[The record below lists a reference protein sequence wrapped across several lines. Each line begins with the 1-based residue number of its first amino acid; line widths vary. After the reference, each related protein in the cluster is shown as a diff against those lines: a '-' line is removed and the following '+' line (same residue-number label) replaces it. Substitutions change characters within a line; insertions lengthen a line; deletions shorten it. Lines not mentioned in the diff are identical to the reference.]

1 MQVETS
7 FNDYLKLKQQLHFL
21 KLTPAKQKRLHR
33 ALARKTRTLSRKRI
47 REQRN
52 IDGSPWDRR
61 KGKSRKK
68 MLKGMSK
75 GMIAAGNAKRGLIYY
90 KDNTT
95 GRVARIHQDGID
107 QSFTPSKAKRNKRP
121 GEPDYDANATQAQ
134 ARALLDEG
142 YMVRKRGKARRKPS
156 QRWIRQNLTVG
167 QAGLILRVLRG
178 KPAKK
183 NWTIHMPERSFLG
196 VSRED
201 VGVLYDEIIKQ
212 MAKQRR

>member
-7 FNDYLKLKQQLHFL
+7 FHGYLKLKQQLNFL
-21 KLTPAKQKRLHR
+21 KLSPAKQKRVHQ

-47 REQRN
+47 RGQKN
-52 IDGSPWDRR
+52 LDGTPWEAR

-75 GMIAAGNAKRGLIYY
+75 GMTAAGNAKRGLIYY
-90 KDNTT
+90 RDNMI
-95 GRVARIHQDGID
+95 GRVARIHQEGID
-107 QSFTPSKAKRNKRP
+107 QDFRQSKVNGNKRP
-121 GEPDYDANATQAQ
+121 GEPNYDDNATSAQ
-134 ARALLDEG
+134 ARALLEEG
-142 YMVRKRGKARRKPS
+142 YMVRVRGKARRRPS

-167 QAGLILRVLRG
+167 QAGLILRTLRN

-183 NWTIHMPERSFLG
+183 QWTIHMPERDFLG
-196 VSRED
+196 VSKED
-201 VGVLYDEIIKQ
+201 VGVLFDELIKQ